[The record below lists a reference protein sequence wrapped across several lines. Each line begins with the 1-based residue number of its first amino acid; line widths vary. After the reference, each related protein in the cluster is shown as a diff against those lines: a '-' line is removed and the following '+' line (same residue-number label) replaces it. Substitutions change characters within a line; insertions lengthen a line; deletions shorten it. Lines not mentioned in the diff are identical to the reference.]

1 METLDRSKAPV
12 YQAIQKLDIIEAT
25 TQTLPNNIKLHTINA
40 GEQDI
45 LRLEI
50 IFPTGNFQETQ
61 VGQAF
66 FTGKM
71 LSEGTT
77 HRTAQEINE
86 DIDQYGAFLEISPS
100 SDRLIIAIYTLSKH
114 FSKVLPVLQDILQN
128 SIFPEQELETLKQI
142 TTQNIRVNLDKNN
155 YLAGKI
161 FKERI
166 FGKNHP
172 YGRMLEEE
180 SVQKMTQE
188 KVANFYTQFI
198 QNQTFELILVGKVVE
213 EHIKTLENTF
223 GKWKIQ
229 ATEHLRNT
237 FETFQSEAG
246 KAYFER
252 EDKVQSSIRIGKKI
266 AFETVEE
273 RIDLAIANEILGGFY
288 GARLMKNIREDKGF
302 TYGIYSRLVQQAQV
316 KYLTIATDV
325 NKEFMPDTLK
335 EIYKEIGILQTTLIE
350 EKELEIVRNY
360 MLGSLASSVN
370 TCFDLAELFKS
381 IYFNHWDYSF
391 YTQYVDRVKTMS
403 PEEIRNTAQKYFA
416 LDSFTEIVVG

>member
-12 YQAIQKLDIIEAT
+12 YQAIKQLDIIEAQ
-25 TQTLPNNIKLHTINA
+25 TQMLSNNIILHTINA

-50 IFPTGNFQETQ
+50 IFPVGNFQESQT
-61 VGQAF
+61 GQSF

-71 LSEGTT
+71 LSEGTN

-100 SDRLIIAIYTLSKH
+100 SDRLIIAIYTLSKY

-166 FGKNHP
+166 FGKDHP
-172 YGRMLEEE
+172 YGRMLEAE
-180 SVQKMTQE
+180 SVQQITAKSI
-188 KVANFYTQFI
+188 KNFYKQFI
-198 QNQTFELILVGKVVE
+198 QHQSFEMILVGKVSDS
-213 EHIKTLENTF
+213 HIKTLENTF
-223 GKWKIQ
+223 GKWDIQ
-229 ATEHLRNT
+229 PNNNSKNS
-237 FETFQSEAG
+237 FEIPQNESSKE
-246 KAYFER
+246 YFER
-252 EDKVQSSIRIGKKI
+252 EDKVQSSIRIGKRI
-266 AFETVEE
+266 TFNTVEE
-273 RIDLAIANEILGGFY
+273 RIDLAITNEILGGFY

-302 TYGIYSRLVQQAQV
+302 TYGIYSRLIQQAQA
-316 KYLTIATDV
+316 KYMTIATDV

-335 EIYKEIGILQTTLIE
+335 EIYKEIEILQTNLIDNTE
-350 EKELEIVRNY
+350 FEIVKNY
-360 MLGSLASSVN
+360 MLGSLASSVS

-381 IYFNHWDYSF
+381 VYFNKWDYSF
-391 YTQYVDRVKTMS
+391 YTKYVDRIKSIS
-403 PEEIRNTAQKYFA
+403 PEEIRDTAQKYFA
-416 LDSFTEIVVG
+416 LDSFTEVVVG